1 MVNTGITIAQESK
14 KLISNKKLDGDFGQ
28 RAGKAERIW
37 AKKGKKRHGV
47 RRIGEGKRKGKKK
60 KLG

>member
-1 MVNTGITIAQESK
+1 MEILGRGI
-14 KLISNKKLDGDFGQ
+14 
-28 RAGKAERIW
+28 GKAEGIL
-37 AKKGKKRHGV
+37 AKKGKKRNGV